1 MRTKLTCLSE
11 SERERVHLESLRIL
25 NEVGV
30 RFRSGRARK
39 LLAGAGARVDNT
51 SEIVRIPPEMIAQ
64 ALRTAP
70 KSFTLGARQPAF
82 DFVLPSDFTAYT
94 LDGAAT
100 FALDFESRE
109 RRYAVTRDLIASL
122 RIFEELPLGTVVWPN
137 VVLHDIPEHSN
148 DVRTALLSF
157 IHSSKHI
164 QHEIHHPA
172 HVPYLIEGLAAI
184 AGSEEAVRQR
194 KLFSVCY
201 CTIPPLTH
209 DEEMCDACLEL
220 TQFHVPIL
228 PYPMPACGSTGPAS
242 LFSNVAV
249 ANAESLSSLVLF
261 QMSSPGTP
269 IIYGSAAGITNF
281 RTGGFVQGASES
293 SLINTALGEMARFYG
308 LPNTQAGCLSDA
320 QEPGPQALLEKM
332 LTTLPLVLSGV
343 DVINGIGEIATSQ
356 LLVQEQL
363 LVDHELACFCK
374 RLKDGLEVT
383 DTQNFFDDIG
393 RVGPGGNFLMEEN
406 TARAC
411 HGPQFFHPQ
420 LAERTTYEAWLKLGR
435 PDMYAKARQKVQSML
450 DSPIKNPLAADIVGK
465 LEEIMR
471 RADRELGKS

>member
-122 RIFEELPLGTVVWPN
+122 HIFEELPLGTVVWPN

-209 DEEMCDACLEL
+209 D
-220 TQFHVPIL
+220 
-228 PYPMPACGSTGPAS
+228 
-242 LFSNVAV
+242 
-249 ANAESLSSLVLF
+249 
-261 QMSSPGTP
+261 
-269 IIYGSAAGITNF
+269 
-281 RTGGFVQGASES
+281 
-293 SLINTALGEMARFYG
+293 
-308 LPNTQAGCLSDA
+308 
-320 QEPGPQALLEKM
+320 
-332 LTTLPLVLSGV
+332 
-343 DVINGIGEIATSQ
+343 
-356 LLVQEQL
+356 
-363 LVDHELACFCK
+363 
-374 RLKDGLEVT
+374 
-383 DTQNFFDDIG
+383 
-393 RVGPGGNFLMEEN
+393 
-406 TARAC
+406 
-411 HGPQFFHPQ
+411 
-420 LAERTTYEAWLKLGR
+420 
-435 PDMYAKARQKVQSML
+435 
-450 DSPIKNPLAADIVGK
+450 
-465 LEEIMR
+465 
-471 RADRELGKS
+471 